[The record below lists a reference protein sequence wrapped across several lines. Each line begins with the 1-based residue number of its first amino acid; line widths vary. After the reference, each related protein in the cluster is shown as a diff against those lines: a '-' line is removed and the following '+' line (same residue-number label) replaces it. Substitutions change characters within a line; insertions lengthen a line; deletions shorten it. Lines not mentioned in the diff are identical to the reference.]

1 MTSPYQ
7 RQKDPDR
14 VRKLLLDCTASIAS
28 KQGLS
33 AATVSAVSAAAGVT
47 KGALFHHFVNKQALV
62 DAMFNEMLGELDIA
76 IDDLI
81 AIDPESYGRF
91 TRAYVRL
98 ALTMDDDVKG
108 RWSLIISSIMERA
121 ELMSKW
127 NVWLKERLERHV
139 ETDGDSML
147 EIVRIA
153 ADGAWLN
160 SLSEQTEP
168 PLIDVADIREKL
180 LLMARPPSS

>member
-47 KGALFHHFVNKQALV
+47 KGALFHHFVNKQALL
-62 DAMFNEMLGELDIA
+62 DAMFDEMLGELDIA
-76 IDDLI
+76 IDGLI
-81 AIDPESYGRF
+81 AIDPDYHGRF
-91 TRAYVRL
+91 TRAYVSL
-98 ALTMDDDVKG
+98 ALTMDDNVKE
-108 RWSLIISSIMERA
+108 RWSVIISSIMERA
-121 ELMSKW
+121 ELTSKW
-127 NVWLKERLERHV
+127 NAWLKERLERHV
-139 ETDGDSML
+139 ETDGDSIL
-147 EIVRIA
+147 EIVRVA

-160 SLSEQTEP
+160 SLSEGTET
-168 PLIDVADIREKL
+168 PLIDVAGIRERL
-180 LLMARPPSS
+180 LLMARAPSS